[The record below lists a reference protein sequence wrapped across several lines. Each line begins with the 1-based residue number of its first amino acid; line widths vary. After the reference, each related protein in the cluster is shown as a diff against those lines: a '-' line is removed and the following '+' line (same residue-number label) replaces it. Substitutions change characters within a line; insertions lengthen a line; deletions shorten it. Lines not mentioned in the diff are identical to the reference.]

1 MEFNKNL
8 KPLTQKELRETNG
21 GILGLIACAFW
32 GGVAYGYVKE
42 KFNSGQWEL

>member
-1 MEFNKNL
+1 MENMEN
-8 KPLTQKELRETNG
+8 LRELTEKEIQETDG

-42 KFNSGQWEL
+42 KFESGQWSL